1 MKLSLSILISV
12 GLVVGVE
19 ALKFILPPNH
29 RSRSNRVSSSSTSS
43 DSSSSESSSDSSV
56 EYIKNEDGRFSHL
69 RKDDDLLAIKKR
81 KKKKKKK
88 SIKTGIIDSIS
99 SDRKGG
105 KQAVG
110 FVWQKQFIE
119 ELKLDGVSENGF
131 SEDLNKLTAGI
142 VTQPIN
148 AGWWLFTFGNGKNSV
163 SKTSFKFK
171 SRLPVRISLVDVFCR
186 GDSFGVLDSGRLVA
200 QTSRVPADKECD
212 KSDRM
217 ISPQEALKDGRW
229 SSVVFD
235 LEAGDHEITLKTV
248 DSPMENGGVAAI
260 KFDHVLP
267 ARRPRKLSRNKVC
280 RGYNGLIVITEPMPA
295 EEAELA
301 CLNMKTDLARVGY
314 SKDEIIVKRSIKTCS
329 TNNNGQGKVWAV
341 DVIDEEL
348 KVFGRDG
355 KVCNENSKNRNE
367 KEKLEKYP
375 VLCMVRS

>member
-1 MKLSLSILISV
+1 MKLSLGV
-12 GLVVGVE
+12 GFVFIIAVGVE
-19 ALKFILPPNH
+19 AVKFILPPDH
-29 RSRSNRVSSSSTSS
+29 RSRSDRTSFSGSTSS
-43 DSSSSESSSDSSV
+43 DSSSSGSSSDSSV

-81 KKKKKKK
+81 KNKKRKK
-88 SIKTGIIDSIS
+88 SIKTGVIDSKS

-119 ELKLDGVSENGF
+119 EFRLAENGF
-131 SEDLNKLTAGI
+131 NEELNKLTAGI

-148 AGWWLFTFGNGKNSV
+148 AGWWLFTFGTFGNGKNSI

-171 SRLPVRISLVDVFCR
+171 SRLPVRITLVDLFCR

-200 QTSRVPADKECD
+200 QSSRVPADKECD
-212 KSDRM
+212 KSERM

-260 KFDHVLP
+260 KFDHILP

-355 KVCNENSKNRNE
+355 KVCRHE
-367 KEKLEKYP
+367 KEKKQEKQEKYP